1 MDFSRAWHAIVDDQN
16 WLVKVLI
23 GGVMVLLSPLIIPA
37 LFVSG
42 YFLDLMQRVALG
54 EDSLPEWANWGHML
68 VRGLLSLAIQF
79 IYSLPLIILGC
90 CMATVGLLAGQGQG
104 VNARTMSDGASA
116 LILCLTCLMVPLAI
130 IIAYVTPAAV
140 LRYAVEGEIAAAFD
154 FNRVF
159 GLIRDNIGPYT
170 MAVVAGIL
178 IYVVLGLISSV
189 TCGIALPWL
198 GFFGGLLFSTLIGQ
212 VVWLDRQRRA
222 GDGGPPALPA
232 APVLPVG

>member
-42 YFLDLMQRVALG
+42 YFLDVMQRVAQG
-54 EDSLPEWANWGHML
+54 EDSLPEWANWGHLL
-68 VRGLLSLAIQF
+68 VRGLLTLAIQF

-116 LILCLTCLMVPLAI
+116 FLLCLMCLMVPLAI
-130 IIAYVTPAAV
+130 IIIYVTPAAV
-140 LRYAVEGEIAAAFD
+140 LRYAVEGDIAAAFD
-154 FNRVF
+154 FNRVV
-159 GLIRDNIGPYT
+159 GLIRENAGPYT
-170 MAVVAGIL
+170 MAVVVGIL
-178 IYVVLGLISSV
+178 IYVVLGLISSL

-198 GFFGGLLFSTLIGQ
+198 GFFGGLLFSTLVGQ
-212 VVWLDRQRRA
+212 VAWLDRQRRSWN
-222 GDGGPPALPA
+222 GGAPALPA
-232 APVLPVG
+232 SPLPPIG